1 MFSKTL
7 SIIFCLS
14 VIFSLSGCEPRADE
28 STPEM
33 TRNMLKLRGYEFNK
47 KEFFRGIRLEDGQV
61 VKAFLQAGSDPN
73 AKNEKGDT
81 ALVYAIR
88 EKDPKIAEI
97 LIEKADINMQDDN
110 GNSPLHTAVLQGKDE
125 IVEFLLEKNADV
137 NVTGAYNKIKNQ
149 TPLYQAIIKGRFDL
163 AEKFLKNK
171 ADPNIADSEGSFPL
185 AEVVVRTDANPQF
198 IKKLIE
204 NGADVNKQEETGSTA
219 LLYAASN
226 KSLNPNTRQEIVKL
240 LLENGADKTIKNKNG
255 EDALFWAKKNGNE
268 KVAEMLK

>member
-1 MFSKTL
+1 MLIKILLF
-7 SIIFCLS
+7 IFCLFLT
-14 VIFSLSGCEPRADE
+14 FSFIGCEQRSDE

-33 TRNMLKLRGYEFNK
+33 TRNMLKLRGYQYTE
-47 KEFFRGIRLEDGQV
+47 KEFFRAIRLEDGQV
-61 VKAFLQAGSDPN
+61 VKAFLQAGIDPN

-97 LIEKADINMQDDN
+97 LIEKADINMPDEN
-110 GNSPLHTAVLQGKDE
+110 GNSPLHTAVLQDKNE
-125 IVEFLLEKNADV
+125 IVEVLLEKNADV
-137 NVTGAYNKIKNQ
+137 NVTGTYKLIRNQ
-149 TPLYQAIIKGRFDL
+149 TPLYQAIVKGNFDL
-163 AEKFLKNK
+163 AEKLLNNK

-185 AEVVVRTDANPQF
+185 AEAVIRSDANPEF

-204 NGADVNKQEETGSTA
+204 NGADVNKRELNDSTA

-226 KSLNPNTRQEIVKL
+226 KSLNPQVRQDIVKI
-240 LLENGADKTIKNKNG
+240 LLENGADKSIKNKNG